1 MIAGMEASVSRSGT
15 PLGKE
20 TIVGLLE
27 VVEWF
32 ASLNAEELDA
42 LAKTATTVHWEP
54 GEVIFEEGDQGDSC
68 YVVYSGSVKVL
79 RRFADGRRVTLAKLQ
94 GGSVFGELALF
105 SGGRRSAT
113 VQATEPTTAIS
124 LSEAHVMS
132 IFRSDPEA
140 ALSLAAH
147 LAELLRTTNERLL
160 EHSLASTSGRVVAT
174 LLSQVEAKQS
184 RGKAGDTDI
193 ELVGRPTDIARLAG
207 AARESVER
215 VMHWLENEG
224 VISLKRGKTIIHDPA
239 ALQKLLR

>member
-1 MIAGMEASVSRSGT
+1 MEASVSGDPV
-15 PLGKE
+15 PLGRD
-20 TIVGLLE
+20 TIIGLLE

-42 LAKTATTVHWEP
+42 LAQTATPVQWDTGQV
-54 GEVIFEEGDQGDSC
+54 VFEEGDPGEDC
-68 YVVYSGSVKVL
+68 YIIYTGAVKVV
-79 RRFADGRRVTLAKLQ
+79 RRFADGRRVTLAKM
-94 GGSVFGELALF
+94 GGGGIFGELALF
-105 SGGRRSAT
+105 SGERRSAT
-113 VQATEPTTAIS
+113 VQATEPTTAIA
-124 LSEAHVMS
+124 LSQNHVMS

-147 LAELLRTTNERLL
+147 LAQLLRVTNERLL

-184 RGKAGDTDI
+184 RGGSTDKDI
-193 ELVGRPTDIARLAG
+193 ELIGRPTDVARLAG

-224 VISLKRGKTIIHDPA
+224 VVSLKRGKTVIHDVE